1 MKTVKFIP
9 KACIESTDDAGVVTH
24 ATFKGCI
31 TLKVPNYFER
41 QKLRSVLMGAIS
53 RGGETDVEALKDSA
67 KNADLASVMQK
78 MAAIVEMSVP
88 FYQAVE
94 LENIKTGVF
103 HKTFEELSLDADAD
117 AILIEVA
124 QELAGGLTLS
134 KNS

>member
-9 KACIESTDDAGVVTH
+9 KACLESTDEAGVVTH
-24 ATFKGCI
+24 AMFKGCI

-41 QKLRSVLMGAIS
+41 QKMKSILIGAIS
-53 RGGETDVEALKDSA
+53 KGGETDVETLKDSA
-67 KNADLASVMQK
+67 KKADLAGVMQK

-88 FYQAVE
+88 FYQSVE
-94 LENIKTGVF
+94 MENIKTGVF
-103 HKTFEELSLDADAD
+103 HKTFDELSLDADAD
-117 AILIEVA
+117 EVLIEVA